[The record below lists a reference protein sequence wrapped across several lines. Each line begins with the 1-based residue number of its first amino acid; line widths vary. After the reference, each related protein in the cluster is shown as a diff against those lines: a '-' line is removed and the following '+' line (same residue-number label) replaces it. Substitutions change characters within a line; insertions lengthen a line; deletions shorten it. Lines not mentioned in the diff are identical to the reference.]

1 MHTIYDKKLL
11 MVRPEELQYSA
22 NRIRR
27 NFNEQELKV
36 LAQSIAVNGII
47 HPLAIRRDEEGRFEL
62 IAGRR
67 RLKAAIIAGLR
78 RVPCILYRV
87 DRSTA
92 ALYSVTENIQR
103 SRLSAFEE
111 AQGIDLLITVYGM
124 SKSEISARLGVER
137 SAIIKKLELL
147 ELEEGISSKLAKL
160 ELGEQF
166 ARELIKLPFT
176 ERNSALDKII
186 AEDMSATMAK
196 EFVENY
202 FTPIKEKP
210 LPPPIEKPIKKTAI
224 GDLRLFSNSLTKLVQ
239 TLKDASVRANLK
251 KTETDKYI
259 EYKVRIEKDIQKPV
273 TATQLKIC

>member
-11 MVRPEELQYSA
+11 MIRPEELQYSA
-22 NRIRR
+22 NRIRTD
-27 NFNEQELKV
+27 FNEQELKM

-103 SRLSAFEE
+103 SRLSVFEE
-111 AQGIDLLITVYGM
+111 AQCIDLLIAVYGM

-137 SAIIKKLELL
+137 STINRKLELL
-147 ELEEGISSKLAKL
+147 ELEENIRSRLRSL

-166 ARELIKLPFT
+166 ARELIKLPFIQ
-176 ERNSALDKII
+176 RKNALDKII
-186 AEDMSATMAK
+186 AEDMSVTKVK
-196 EFVENY
+196 EYVENY
-202 FTPIKEKP
+202 FAPIKSKP
-210 LPPPIEKPIKKTAI
+210 LPPIEKPIKKTAI

>member
-11 MVRPEELQYSA
+11 MIRPEELQYSA
-22 NRIRR
+22 NRIRTD
-27 NFNEQELKV
+27 FNEQDLKM

-103 SRLSAFEE
+103 SSLSVFEE
-111 AQGIDLLITVYGM
+111 AQGIDILIAVYGM

-137 SAIIKKLELL
+137 SVIIQKLKLL
-147 ELEEGISSKLAKL
+147 ELEEDIRSRLAQL

-166 ARELIKLPFT
+166 ARELMKLPFT
-176 ERNSALDKII
+176 ERTNALDKII
-186 AEDMSATMAK
+186 AEDMSVTDVK
-196 EFVENY
+196 EYVENY
-202 FTPIKEKP
+202 FAPVKDKP
-210 LPPPIEKPIKKTAI
+210 LQPIEKPIKKTAI

-239 TLKDASVRANLK
+239 TLRDASVRANLK

-259 EYKVRIEKDIQKPV
+259 EYKVRIEKDIQKPL